1 MSRRLLKH
9 FMQIAGILVLAGLNV
24 QSAQDSRP
32 SDVTIYV
39 NGDDFPPIRID
50 FGARATVTRMY
61 ARIGI
66 RLAWRHDAPGKGTVH
81 GSPVPIQMRFG
92 SKSPEN
98 VSREALAFA
107 RPFADGVNGI
117 TVIYERIRTA
127 TGGSPRVQSILA
139 HVLAHEI
146 AHVLMG
152 TDGHAET
159 GIMKAHWNG
168 TDYAAMK
175 RKPLEF
181 TPDDVDM
188 IIKGLNTWKS
198 QNTGEHSRP

>member
-1 MSRRLLKH
+1 MRH
-9 FMQIAGILVLAGLNV
+9 FMQIPGILVLAGMNV
-24 QSAQDSRP
+24 QAAQDSRP
-32 SDVTIYV
+32 ADVTVYV

-50 FGARATVTRMY
+50 FGARAAVTGMY

-66 RLAWRHDAPGKGTVH
+66 RLAWRHDAPRNSAVN
-81 GSPVPIQMRFG
+81 GSPIPIQMRFA

-127 TGGSPRVQSILA
+127 TGGSTRVQSILA

-146 AHVLMG
+146 AHVLIG

-159 GIMKAHWNG
+159 GIMKATG
-168 TDYAAMK
+168 TE
-175 RKPLEF
+175 RT
-181 TPDDVDM
+181 TP
-188 IIKGLNTWKS
+188 
-198 QNTGEHSRP
+198 R

>member
-1 MSRRLLKH
+1 
-9 FMQIAGILVLAGLNV
+9 MQIAGILVLAGVNG
-24 QSAQDSRP
+24 QASQDFRP
-32 SDVTIYV
+32 ADVTIYV

-50 FGARATVTRMY
+50 FGARSTVTGMY

-66 RLAWRHDAPGKGTVH
+66 RLAWRHDAPRNSAVN
-81 GSPVPIQMRFG
+81 GSPIPIQMRFA

-117 TVIYERIRTA
+117 TVIYGRIRTT
-127 TGGSPRVQSILA
+127 TGGSRQERDILA

-146 AHVLMG
+146 AHVLIG

-159 GIMKAHWNG
+159 GIMKAHWNE

-175 RKPLEF
+175 KKPLEF
-181 TPDDVDM
+181 TPNDVDL
-188 IIKGLNTWKS
+188 IVKGLNAWRS
-198 QNTGEHSRP
+198 QTAPERSRP

>member
-1 MSRRLLKH
+1 MSRRWLKH
-9 FMQIAGILVLAGLNV
+9 FMQIAGILVQAGMNG
-24 QSAQDSRP
+24 QASQDSRP
-32 SDVTIYV
+32 ADVTIYV

-50 FGARATVTRMY
+50 FGARTTVTRMY

-66 RLAWRHDAPGKGTVH
+66 RRAWRHDAPGKGTVH
-81 GSPVPIQMRFG
+81 GSPVPIQMRFA

-98 VSREALAFA
+98 VSRDAFAFA
-107 RPFADGVNGI
+107 RPFADGVDGI

-127 TGGSPRVQSILA
+127 TEGPTRVQSILA

-146 AHVLMG
+146 AHVLIG
-152 TDGHAET
+152 TAGHAET

-168 TDYAAMK
+168 RDYAAMNV
-175 RKPLEF
+175 KPLEF

-188 IIKGLNTWKS
+188 IVKGLNAWKS
-198 QNTGEHSRP
+198 QIAGGH

>member
-1 MSRRLLKH
+1 
-9 FMQIAGILVLAGLNV
+9 MQIAGILVLAGMNV
-24 QSAQDSRP
+24 QAAQDSRP
-32 SDVTIYV
+32 ADVTIYV

-81 GSPVPIQMRFG
+81 GSPVPIQMRFA
-92 SKSPEN
+92 SKSPEY
-98 VSREALAFA
+98 VSGEALAFA

-127 TGGSPRVQSILA
+127 TGGPSRVQSILA

-152 TDGHAET
+152 TDGHTGT
-159 GIMKAHWNG
+159 GIMKAQWNE
-168 TDYAAMK
+168 TDYAEMK
-175 RKPLEF
+175 KKPLEF
-181 TPDDVDM
+181 TPNDLDLIV
-188 IIKGLNTWKS
+188 KGVAAWKS
-198 QNTGEHSRP
+198 QIAGGH